1 MNTIAKYFLNF
12 ELLQEKETMES
23 SSLEA
28 SSVK

>member
-12 ELLQEKETMES
+12 ELLQKETMES